1 MPASTPPQR
10 VNREHQEKSAKNEIT
25 PVSDDTPSTYEK
37 DIRAAE
43 AADIFGDVQTAEE
56 YGYVTRG

>member
-1 MPASTPPQR
+1 MSIAPSR
-10 VNREHQEKSAKNEIT
+10 RFSLKHQEALGGQAPPYEDPVALTNEKGIK
-25 PVSDDTPSTYEK
+25 VG
-37 DIRAAE
+37 E

>member
-1 MPASTPPQR
+1 MTNLAPSR
-10 VNREHQEKSAKNEIT
+10 RFSLKHQEAIGEGQALPYEDPATLVNEKGIK
-25 PVSDDTPSTYEK
+25 VG
-37 DIRAAE
+37 E

>member
-1 MPASTPPQR
+1 MSIAPSR
-10 VNREHQEKSAKNEIT
+10 RFSLKHQEKLGEGQAPPYEDPATLTNEKGIK
-25 PVSDDTPSTYEK
+25 VG
-37 DIRAAE
+37 E